1 MPDGALSAS
10 SHHDSGGNEILEN
23 NVDAL
28 KLCVVNLDGVIEQL
42 AFMAVI
48 KSAFPDPFNAVRNW
62 GRKPMN
68 PL

>member
-1 MPDGALSAS
+1 VPDGALSAS

-42 AFMAVI
+42 AFMAG
-48 KSAFPDPFNAVRNW
+48 N
-62 GRKPMN
+62 
-68 PL
+68 